1 MKKYTL
7 AIFSII
13 FVATANAAPSVRTLG
28 GAGTYN
34 GTASAASAAKIG
46 GVARAGSLRVTT
58 KGGTATNV
66 STKANTSATKS
77 ATRGRTAAAP
87 RLSIGKYLGHG
98 TSVSGGASIKSDT
111 PSSGGDMN
119 PGAAADINSR
129 LDGLDTRVGDVDT
142 EIRDLRT
149 DVDNLRDSVGSAGDF
164 ATREYVDNAVNA
176 RVDTSASASQD
187 LGGTYNVTGT
197 LNVPDQLLP

>member
-1 MKKYTL
+1 MRKYIF

-34 GTASAASAAKIG
+34 GTASAASAAKTG

-66 STKANTSATKS
+66 SNKANTSATAS
-77 ATRGRTAAAP
+77 ATRGRTASAP

-98 TSVSGGASIKSDT
+98 TSVSGGATIKSDT

-129 LDGLDTRVGDVDT
+129 LDGLDVRVGDIGT

-149 DVDNLRDSVGSAGDF
+149 DVDGLRDSVGNVGDF

>member
-58 KGGTATNV
+58 KSGTTTNV
-66 STKANTSATKS
+66 STKANTSATTS
-77 ATRGRTAAAP
+77 ATRGHTAAAP

-129 LDGLDTRVGDVDT
+129 LDGLDTRVGDVTT

>member
-1 MKKYTL
+1 
-7 AIFSII
+7 
-13 FVATANAAPSVRTLG
+13 
-28 GAGTYN
+28 
-34 GTASAASAAKIG
+34 
-46 GVARAGSLRVTT
+46 
-58 KGGTATNV
+58 
-66 STKANTSATKS
+66 
-77 ATRGRTAAAP
+77 
-87 RLSIGKYLGHG
+87 
-98 TSVSGGASIKSDT
+98 
-111 PSSGGDMN
+111 MN

-164 ATREYVDNAVNA
+164 ATREYVDNAVNS

-187 LGGTYNVTGT
+187 LNGTYNVTGT

>member
-58 KGGTATNV
+58 KSGTATNI
-66 STKANTSATKS
+66 SPSASATKS
-77 ATRGRTAAAP
+77 ATRGRTASAP

-119 PGAAADINSR
+119 PGVAADINSR
-129 LDGLDTRVGDVDT
+129 LDGLDTRVGDVGT
-142 EIRDLRT
+142 EIRDLRI